1 MCDAEMDTELSSL
14 SSHHCINAQNVFVVV
29 VFTYY
34 RILLGHYIK
43 QQCLCC

>member
-29 VFTYY
+29 FTYY